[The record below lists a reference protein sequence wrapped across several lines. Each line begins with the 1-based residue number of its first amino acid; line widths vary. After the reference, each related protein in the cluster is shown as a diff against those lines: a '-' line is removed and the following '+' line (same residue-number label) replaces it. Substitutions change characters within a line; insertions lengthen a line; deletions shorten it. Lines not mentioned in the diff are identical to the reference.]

1 MINWRPISFINV
13 DMKILSKAISKKLN
27 AVLSLLISSQQTA
40 YVKNK
45 FLGEMGRLIYDT
57 IKISDWLNIKGF

>member
-1 MINWRPISFINV
+1 
-13 DMKILSKAISKKLN
+13 MKILSKAISKKLN